1 MDCAVKSWIAGTIS
15 TDLAEMVIDR
25 VATARTVWCAL
36 EDQFLG
42 NRETRAFHLDV
53 QFRNLVQGDLS
64 IIDFCRR
71 LKNMAQQLADLGEPV
86 SDRTLTLN
94 LLRGLNER
102 FRDAG
107 RHIRR
112 GHPFPKFKDA
122 VDELMLEELTMA
134 HQAPTPPTALLAAA
148 AIVLVWHSLPP
159 ALCNIP
165 KIYQIKSRAK

>member
-1 MDCAVKSWIAGTIS
+1 MDCVVKSWIAGTIS

-25 VATARTVWCAL
+25 VAAARTVWCAL

-42 NRETRAFHLDV
+42 NRETRTLPLDV

-64 IIDFCRR
+64 ITEFCRR

-86 SDRTLTLN
+86 SDRTPTLN
-94 LLRGLNER
+94 LLRGLNKR

-112 GHPFPKFKDA
+112 GQPFPKFKNA
-122 VDELMLEELTMA
+122 VDELILEELTMA
-134 HQAPTPPTALLAAA
+134 QQAPTPPTALLAAGKGTPSEA
-148 AIVLVWHSLPP
+148 PPPSSSGTHPPPGLP
-159 ALCNIP
+159 
-165 KIYQIKSRAK
+165 